1 MRNVLNS
8 GRIYFIGFFRHRKWT
23 RLVFLSLWR
32 RLCERSYI
40 MIARTFSLGP
50 EKPSGGIFQRPIA
63 YTSNGRGEGLGKKM
77 EKMGE
82 FPGKAGAIS
91 PFGLRSFFSSAIQTL
106 FIRPVRVTYCAHYM
120 SYFINLSIFTVG
132 STLLVFLCCRFC
144 VLNLILIFWK
154 FVI

>member
-82 FPGKAGAIS
+82 ISRKSRCDFTFRLALIFLQRDTNAFHSPGAGHV
-91 PFGLRSFFSSAIQTL
+91 LRSLHEL
-106 FIRPVRVTYCAHYM
+106 FY
-120 SYFINLSIFTVG
+120 
-132 STLLVFLCCRFC
+132 
-144 VLNLILIFWK
+144 
-154 FVI
+154 